1 MFSYP
6 ILLSTFMSE
15 LAICFAHGSCLLK
28 CPKEN
33 TVFWSCL
40 NSGYA
45 QNGMPDDA
53 CILFKEMISAGLMP
67 NHYAIGSA
75 LRACQDGGPTRLKLG
90 MDIHALISKS
100 PFFLDLN
107 KCDIYSMFDYN

>member
-1 MFSYP
+1 
-6 ILLSTFMSE
+6 MSE
-15 LAICFAHGSCLLK
+15 LAICFAHRSYLLK
-28 CPKEN
+28 CPKGN
-33 TVFWSCL
+33 TVSGSCL
-40 NSGYA
+40 NSRYA
-45 QNGMPDDA
+45 QNGLPDDA

-100 PFFLDLN
+100 PFF
-107 KCDIYSMFDYN
+107 